1 MDLDQ
6 IYLDY
11 FNDLY
16 RYLYFLSNDHHQA
29 EDLAHETFFRAFLEM
44 RSSDIYEV
52 KPWLFKVGY
61 HAFIDLARRNKKMVV
76 SDHVTKR
83 MTERFESGS
92 SPEETYLQ
100 KEGLQELIHY
110 LEALSSYEKH
120 AIILC
125 DFHQLKEREAAEILD
140 LKLNTLKSHIYRG
153 RRKMIEMIEGSD
165 PREGR

>member
-29 EDLAHETFFRAFLEM
+29 EDLAHETFYRAFLEM
-44 RSSDIYEV
+44 RSSDIDEV
-52 KPWLFKVGY
+52 RPWLFKVGY
-61 HAFIDLARRNKKMVV
+61 HVFIDVTRRHKRMVV

-83 MTERFESGS
+83 ITEKIENGL
-92 SPEETYLQ
+92 SPEQAFLQ
-100 KEGLQELIHY
+100 KEGLHELLHY
-110 LEALSSYEKH
+110 LEQLSTYEKH
-120 AIILC
+120 AILLC

-153 RRKMIEMIEGSD
+153 RRKMIEMIEGSE
-165 PREGR
+165 RCEGR

>member
-29 EDLAHETFFRAFLEM
+29 EDLAHETFYRAFLEM

-61 HAFIDLARRNKKMVV
+61 HAFIDLTRRNKKMVV

-92 SPEETYLQ
+92 SPEETYSQ
-100 KEGLQELIHY
+100 KEGIQELIHY

-125 DFHQLKEREAAEILD
+125 DFHQLKEREAAGD
-140 LKLNTLKSHIYRG
+140 LKFETQHVKKSYLPG
-153 RRKMIEMIEGSD
+153 EKKND
-165 PREGR
+165 